1 MKRILLSIIVLV
13 LTVNIIE
20 TKTFTFK
27 DINNPTAIIIKKG
40 SLFISEQTTLSIY
53 SLDKYKLI
61 KKFGKEG
68 EGPMEFKSNH
78 RGDGIRFTI
87 NSGKI
92 YINSETK
99 LSVYSLDGRFIKES
113 RVLPRLN
120 LISAGE
126 NYISSSLSKSDSGFP
141 KKTIS
146 LFNSEF
152 KKIKNLFVSNI
163 SSGMGAKIPTPTYNH
178 KYRFY
183 KGKVY
188 ISTGTKNINIDVY
201 DTNGNKEFSI
211 VKIPD
216 KKTLTKEYIS
226 AVKRHYK
233 TNPKTKNFWRYF
245 QKNLIFLSDFPG
257 VRSFNINNDRIYIQ
271 TYKMKSD
278 NAEWI
283 IFGLKGK
290 ELKKVWLPSI
300 EVNPITMS
308 PYTIFDNVLYWLT
321 ENDKEEGW
329 DLHKYNFPR

>member
-1 MKRILLSIIVLV
+1 MKRILLSIILV
-13 LTVNIIE
+13 LTVNIIGA
-20 TKTFTFK
+20 KTFTFK

-40 SLFISEQTTLSIY
+40 SLFISEKTTLFIY
-53 SLDKYKLI
+53 SLDNFKLI

-87 NSGKI
+87 NSNKI

-99 LSVYSLDGRFIKES
+99 LSVYSLDGKFINES
-113 RVLPRLN
+113 RVLPKLN

-126 NYISSSLSKSDSGFP
+126 NYISSSLSKSDGGFP
-141 KKTIS
+141 KITVS

-152 KKIKNLFVSNI
+152 KKIKNLFLSNI
-163 SSGMGAKIPTPTYNH
+163 SSGMGAKIPTPSYNH

-183 KGKVY
+183 NGKVY
-188 ISTGTKNINIDVY
+188 ISTGTKDINIDVY
-201 DTNGNKEFSI
+201 DTNGKKEFSI
-211 VKIPD
+211 VKIPG

-245 QKNLIFLSDFPG
+245 QKNLLFLSDFPG
-257 VRSFNINNDRIYIQ
+257 IRNFNINNDKIYVQ
-271 TYKMKSD
+271 TYKMKSG
-278 NAEWI
+278 NTEWI

-290 ELKKVWLPSI
+290 ELRKVWLPSI
-300 EVNPITMS
+300 EVNPISMS

-321 ENDKEEGW
+321 ENEEEGW
-329 DLHKYNFPR
+329 DLHKYNISSF